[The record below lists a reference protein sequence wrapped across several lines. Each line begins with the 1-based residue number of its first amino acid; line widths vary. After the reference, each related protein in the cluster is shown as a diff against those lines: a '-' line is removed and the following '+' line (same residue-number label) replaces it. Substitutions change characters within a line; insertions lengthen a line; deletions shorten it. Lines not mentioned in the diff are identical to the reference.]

1 MSYLWVTM
9 GHLRVTKVTLGSGH
23 PWVTIGHLRATM
35 GHLRLTIGYLRAI
48 VVHIRVTIG
57 NRPPPTISLILLN

>member
-1 MSYLWVTM
+1 MHMPKNTFSKLNFEIAIFTRFYL
-9 GHLRVTKVTLGSGH
+9 
-23 PWVTIGHLRATM
+23 TM

-48 VVHIRVTIG
+48 VVNIRVTLGHLRVTIG